1 MDSLVEQGLARQA
14 DTETYDVHDLIREFL
29 LRSLDEATR
38 KSFHSKCCAWYAK
51 QPKNADLTI
60 EHIHH
65 LIRSDDHE
73 SASKLIAG
81 EGRNLVAQ
89 GHMELLP
96 LMENIDGSDIDSG
109 VYMRVSQLQGEVLV
123 LLGKFSE
130 AEEVFKQAQD
140 LASASKSTLVEAE
153 ILAALADISL
163 KQGNADKALSMHRD
177 ALEKF
182 IELEDAKGAARSYN
196 NMGYLLRRKNDRVK
210 ALEAYGEVE
219 AILKESDGTDL
230 IGSQLILARSFL
242 DLGEIDRARDHALE
256 AFERTDGDGDPV
268 LHARAQAV
276 LGRYYAKVGYADVAS
291 HHYSTA
297 LETMS
302 EAGDLLSLVEI
313 TILLGEV
320 LQDAGRAEDAMEHYR
335 EALVIAE
342 ANDLR
347 MQIGELL
354 SRLGGVAPDKP
365 RRMEYLQRALAVFRE
380 LGAKS
385 RMKEVQAQV
394 HAAVMGR

>member
-1 MDSLVEQGLARQA
+1 
-14 DTETYDVHDLIREFL
+14 
-29 LRSLDEATR
+29 
-38 KSFHSKCCAWYAK
+38 
-51 QPKNADLTI
+51 
-60 EHIHH
+60 
-65 LIRSDDHE
+65 
-73 SASKLIAG
+73 
-81 EGRNLVAQ
+81 
-89 GHMELLP
+89 
-96 LMENIDGSDIDSG
+96 
-109 VYMRVSQLQGEVLV
+109 
-123 LLGKFSE
+123 
-130 AEEVFKQAQD
+130 
-140 LASASKSTLVEAE
+140 
-153 ILAALADISL
+153 
-163 KQGNADKALSMHRD
+163 MHRE

-256 AFERTDGDGDPV
+256 AFERTDGNDDAV

-276 LGRYYAKVGYADVAS
+276 LGRYYAKVGDADVAS

-354 SRLGGVAPDKP
+354 SRLGV
-365 RRMEYLQRALAVFRE
+365 
-380 LGAKS
+380 
-385 RMKEVQAQV
+385 
-394 HAAVMGR
+394 